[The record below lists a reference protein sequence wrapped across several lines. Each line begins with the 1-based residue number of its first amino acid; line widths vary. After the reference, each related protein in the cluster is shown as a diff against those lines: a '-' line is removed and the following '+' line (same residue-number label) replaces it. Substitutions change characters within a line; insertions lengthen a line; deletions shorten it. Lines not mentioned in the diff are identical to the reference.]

1 GVLYHFIQSYLDHEI
16 QNELLHS
23 ANNELEDM
31 AQSLVAITNEKLAN
45 RENLRE
51 ELLMPYLSK
60 NYSGALVFYTEGRQ
74 ISLDDL
80 IQDEDEFLMLLDKEN
95 IQVVTPYNRQIFLM
109 INQRDTEK
117 LKQQYEKRC

>member
-1 GVLYHFIQSYLDHEI
+1 AKLLAMIAYKNLCAEDYHGIDSKKGVLYHFIQSYLDHEI

-60 NYSGALVFYTEGRQ
+60 NYSGALVFY
-74 ISLDDL
+74 
-80 IQDEDEFLMLLDKEN
+80 
-95 IQVVTPYNRQIFLM
+95 
-109 INQRDTEK
+109 
-117 LKQQYEKRC
+117 